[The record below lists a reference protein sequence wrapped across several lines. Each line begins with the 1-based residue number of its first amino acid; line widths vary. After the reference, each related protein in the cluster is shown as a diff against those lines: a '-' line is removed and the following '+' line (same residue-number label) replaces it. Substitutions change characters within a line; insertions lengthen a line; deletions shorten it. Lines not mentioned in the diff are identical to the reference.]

1 MNMTKTPHN
10 KYRLAMDVLQ
20 RGRDQIVDEL
30 AEQVLD
36 SGDDLLE
43 SPYLFNE
50 MLEGQGTKLH
60 FLGLLMAQLEQSAE
74 QLEEAEARVEAA
86 EAKPSAPAPR
96 KRKSRAKKAIG
107 QASPENEPGEK
118 G

>member
-1 MNMTKTPHN
+1 MNDVKGN
-10 KYRLAMDVLQ
+10 KFRLAIELLQ

-36 SGDDLLE
+36 GGDDLIE
-43 SPYLFNE
+43 TPYLFNE

-74 QLEEAEARVEAA
+74 QLEEAEVKSSLPAA
-86 EAKPSAPAPR
+86 R
-96 KRKSRAKKAIG
+96 KRKSRAKKSVS
-107 QASPENEPGEK
+107 QASRENEPGDLL
-118 G
+118 

>member
-1 MNMTKTPHN
+1 MNEMKTN
-10 KYRLAMDVLQ
+10 KYRLAIEVLQ

-36 SGDDLLE
+36 GGDDLLE
-43 SPYLFNE
+43 TPFLFNE

-60 FLGLLMAQLEQSAE
+60 FLGLLLAQLEQSAE
-74 QLEEAEARVEAA
+74 QLEEAEAR
-86 EAKPSAPAPR
+86 SAPPPPK
-96 KRKSRAKKAIG
+96 KRKGRKSIS
-107 QASPENEPGEK
+107 QASPENEPGDR